1 MGQNASQRSGAGRL
15 ADLLAP
21 TGEEELLNVE
31 YPRPRL
37 RVPLVP
43 AAVAGLVLIAGVLLW
58 NQREPQPVPLVAPH
72 PSAAAGD
79 FVVSVVGEVDNPGL
93 VTLTPGARVADAL
106 EHARP
111 REGANLTDL
120 NHAQRLED
128 GQQIHVRP
136 AGEPVAQADD
146 GTIHLNSATVEQLM
160 TLQGV
165 GEVTAQAIV
174 DYRESIGGFSDIA
187 QLEEVSGIGPA
198 KFAQISKQVSL

>member
-43 AAVAGLVLIAGVLLW
+43 AAVAVLLW

-72 PSAAAGD
+72 PSEAAGD

-93 VTLTPGARVADAL
+93 VTLSPGARVADAL

-146 GTIHLNSATVEQLM
+146 GTIHVNSATVEQLM